1 MLEPPLLR
9 NGNVTPVSGTTST
22 VPRQLRIT
30 CISIT
35 ADVGSGALIKMLPD
49 GTSEDAEVE
58 ISILNTRGF
67 DLPQTGD
74 QGVWMYGVAG
84 GTLMLAAVLVILFA
98 FKKKED
104 QQTMKQ

>member
-1 MLEPPLLR
+1 M
-9 NGNVTPVSGTTST
+9 NTP
-22 VPRQLRIT
+22 
-30 CISIT
+30 
-35 ADVGSGALIKMLPD
+35 
-49 GTSEDAEVE
+49 
-58 ISILNTRGF
+58 GF

-104 QQTMKQ
+104 QQTVQQ